1 MRGAGEKHM
10 GQTNSA
16 IEDVKDTA
24 DEVAE
29 KVGKHPWTERLARV
43 GYAAKGVVYIVVGA
57 LAVLTAL
64 GFGGKA
70 KGTQGAMSSIARQ
83 PFGKVLLSIV
93 AFGLIAYALWRW
105 VQAVTDADDKG
116 TKAKGI
122 ALRLGYAGSGFIY
135 AGLALSAARIVFG
148 ANDDGKPSAAKSWTA
163 SVMEF
168 PFGRWLVVLAGL
180 GVIGYGLYQC
190 YKGYKE
196 KFRKRLKEGEM
207 SERGIKWAAR
217 CGRVGFIAR
226 GIVFLIVGGF
236 LIEAAIRYDSSQ
248 AEGLDGVLQALAE
261 QSFGPWLLGGMALG
275 LVAYGLYMLI
285 EARYRRIA
293 GS

>member
-1 MRGAGEKHM
+1 MGEERM
-10 GQTNSA
+10 GQTGSA
-16 IEDVKDTA
+16 VKDAKEAA
-24 DEVAE
+24 DDVAE

-57 LAVLTAL
+57 LATLTAL
-64 GFGGKA
+64 GFGGQA
-70 KGTQGAMSSIARQ
+70 KGTQGAMRSIARQ
-83 PFGKVLLSIV
+83 PFGTVMLSIV
-93 AFGLIAYALWRW
+93 AFGLIAYVIWRW

-135 AGLALSAARIVFG
+135 AGLSYSAARIVFG
-148 ANDDGKPSAAKSWTA
+148 ARDDGRPSAAESWTA
-163 SVMEF
+163 TVMAF
-168 PFGRWLVVLAGL
+168 PYGNWLVILAAL
-180 GVIGYGLYQC
+180 GVMGYGVYQC
-190 YKGYKE
+190 YKGYSA
-196 KFRKRLKEGEM
+196 KFRKRLKTGEM
-207 SERGIKWAAR
+207 SERGVLWATR
-217 CGRVGFIAR
+217 SGRAGFIAR

-236 LIEAAIRYDSSQ
+236 LIQAAWHYDSSK
-248 AEGLDGVLQALAE
+248 AEGLDGVLQAIIR
-261 QSFGPWLLGGMALG
+261 QSFGPWLLGGIALG

>member
-1 MRGAGEKHM
+1 MGE
-10 GQTNSA
+10 TDSA
-16 IEDVKDTA
+16 VKEVKEAA

-29 KVGKHPWTERLARV
+29 RVGKHPWTERLARI
-43 GYAAKGVVYIVVGA
+43 GYAAKGVVYIVIGA
-57 LAVLTAL
+57 LATMAAL
-64 GFGGKA
+64 GIGGEA
-70 KGTQGAMSSIARQ
+70 TGARGAMRSLARQ
-83 PFGKVLLSIV
+83 PFGRVMLSIV
-93 AFGLIAYALWRW
+93 AFGLVAYVIWRW

-148 ANDDGKPSAAKSWTA
+148 ARDDGRPSAAQSWTA
-163 SVMEF
+163 TVMSF
-168 PFGRWLVVLAGL
+168 PYGNWLVILAAL
-180 GVIGYGLYQC
+180 GIMGYGVYQC
-190 YKGYKE
+190 YKGYSA
-196 KFRKRLKEGEM
+196 KFRKRLKTGEM
-207 SERGIKWAAR
+207 SERGMLWATR
-217 CGRVGFIAR
+217 SGRFGFIAR

-236 LIEAAIRYDSSQ
+236 LIQAAWYYDSSK
-248 AEGLDGVLQALAE
+248 AKGLDGTLQNLI
-261 QSFGPWLLGGMALG
+261 QQPFGPWLLGGVALG